1 MDDLDNEIGKIADN
15 EEFQLISKELEAT
28 AKGLRQS
35 NVSVLLELRGHIQAA
50 IGNLQSA
57 SSTCDFL
64 IKAFGERKGGK

>member
-1 MDDLDNEIGKIADN
+1 MDNLDNEIDKIADN

-57 SSTCDFL
+57 IYTCDFI
-64 IKAFGERKGGK
+64 IKAFEGRK